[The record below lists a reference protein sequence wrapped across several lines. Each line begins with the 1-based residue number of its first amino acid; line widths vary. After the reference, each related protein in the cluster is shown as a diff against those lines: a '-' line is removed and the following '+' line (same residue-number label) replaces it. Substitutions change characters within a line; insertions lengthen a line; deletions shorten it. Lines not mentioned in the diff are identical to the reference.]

1 MNRDEKRMMRRVI
14 QKYDNSLRNAHG
26 DFEKEIG
33 KLQYREE
40 TKLVSLPSS
49 FENSRVADNLTE
61 SSEML
66 GRILKAEE
74 KIMNLLDDILYES
87 GVSSTFKD
95 ATCRTKITQEKKDVS
110 FHALL
115 PSSLLKRL
123 KNESLRTGLNMN
135 EIVCQALREQLK
147 HQTYNTDA

>member
-1 MNRDEKRMMRRVI
+1 MNRDDKRMMRRVI

-26 DFEKEIG
+26 GFEKEIG

-40 TKLVSLPSS
+40 TKLASLPSS
-49 FENSRVADNLTE
+49 FETSRVADNLTE

-95 ATCRTKITQEKKDVS
+95 APCRTEITQEKKDAS

-123 KNESLRTGLNMN
+123 KDESLRTGLSMN

-147 HQTYNTDA
+147 H